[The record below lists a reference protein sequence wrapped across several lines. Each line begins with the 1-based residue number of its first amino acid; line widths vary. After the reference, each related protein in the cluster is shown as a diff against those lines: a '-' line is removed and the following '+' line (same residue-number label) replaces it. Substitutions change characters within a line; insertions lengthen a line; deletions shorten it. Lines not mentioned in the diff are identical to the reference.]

1 MAGVGGVGGAASVGA
16 AREPRRLLVAAFGD
30 PGHAFPMIAL
40 GRALVARGHDVTL
53 QTWERWREPAQAEG
67 MRFEPAPEY
76 RVFPTHEHPLKPY
89 EAAARAAR
97 EMAPVLEELRP
108 DAVVAD
114 ILTLGPALGAEVA
127 GVPVATLIPHVHP
140 GGGDGFPPYSLGA
153 RLPRGAA
160 GRAVWRAV
168 APAVEAGLRRGRDE
182 LNETRRRLGL
192 RELPWVHNGLSH
204 GLCLV
209 GTLPALEY
217 PRRWEP
223 WEHVVGPL
231 QWELPFE
238 DVEPPGGDEPLVVVA
253 PSTSQDRDHVLLR
266 AALRGLQDL
275 PVRVLATWN
284 RRPPD
289 SPLPRAGNARVVEW
303 MSYSKAMAR
312 ADVVVCHG
320 GHGTVVR
327 ALSCGAAVVACPA
340 AGDMN
345 ENAARADWAGLGVR
359 IPRRWAT
366 PRAVRLAVLRTLGDA
381 GIAGRV
387 RAVADWARTNDG
399 AVRAA
404 ELVEQ
409 FAARGGHVSS
419 PAMSSMSRLSCQPPP
434 SVSRS
439 EERITPTGRKPTFS

>member
-1 MAGVGGVGGAASVGA
+1 VTGVGEAGAGG
-16 AREPRRLLVAAFGD
+16 RCEPRRLLLGAFGD

-40 GRALVARGHDVTL
+40 GRALVARGHEVTL
-53 QTWERWREPAQAEG
+53 QTWERWREPVQLEG

-76 RVFPTHEHPLKPY
+76 RVFPTREHPLKPY
-89 EAAARAAR
+89 AAAARAAL
-97 EMAPVLEELRP
+97 EMAPLLDELRP

-114 ILTLGPALGAEVA
+114 ILTLGPALAAEVA
-127 GVPVATLIPHVHP
+127 GVPVATLVPHVHP
-140 GGGDGFPPYSLGA
+140 GGSDGFPPYSLGA
-153 RLPRGAA
+153 RLPRSAV
-160 GRAVWRAV
+160 GRAIWRGT
-168 APAVEAGLRRGRDE
+168 APALAAGLRQGREE

-238 DVEPPGGDEPLVVVA
+238 DVEPPAGNGPLVVVA
-253 PSTSQDRDHVLLR
+253 PSTSQDREHVLLR
-266 AALRGLQDL
+266 AALRGLEGL

-284 RRPPD
+284 RRSPD
-289 SPLPRAGNARVVEW
+289 SPLPRPGNARVVEW
-303 MSYSKAMAR
+303 ISYSKAMAR

-345 ENAARADWAGLGVR
+345 ENAARVDWAGLGVR

-366 PRAVRLAVLRTLGDA
+366 PRAVRLAVLRALGDQA
-381 GIAGRV
+381 IAGRV
-387 RAVADWARTNDG
+387 RAVSDWARAHGG
-399 AVRAA
+399 AVRSA
-404 ELVEQ
+404 ELVER
-409 FAARGGHVSS
+409 FATRPEEAQPSLSITSS
-419 PAMSSMSRLSCQPPP
+419 ISSESCQPSP
-434 SVSRS
+434 
-439 EERITPTGRKPTFS
+439 

>member
-1 MAGVGGVGGAASVGA
+1 
-16 AREPRRLLVAAFGD
+16 
-30 PGHAFPMIAL
+30 
-40 GRALVARGHDVTL
+40 
-53 QTWERWREPAQAEG
+53 
-67 MRFEPAPEY
+67 
-76 RVFPTHEHPLKPY
+76 
-89 EAAARAAR
+89 
-97 EMAPVLEELRP
+97 
-108 DAVVAD
+108 
-114 ILTLGPALGAEVA
+114 
-127 GVPVATLIPHVHP
+127 VATLVPHVHP
-140 GGGDGFPPYSLGA
+140 GGSDGFPPYSLGA
-153 RLPRGAA
+153 RLPRGVV
-160 GRAVWRAV
+160 GRAVWRGM
-168 APAVEAGLRRGRDE
+168 APAVAAGLRRGRDE

-238 DVEPPGGDEPLVVVA
+238 DVEPPAGDEPLVVVA

-266 AALRGLQDL
+266 AALRGLEGL

-303 MSYSKAMAR
+303 MAYSKAMAR

-327 ALSCGAAVVACPA
+327 SLSCGAAVVVCPA

-345 ENAARADWAGLGVR
+345 ENAARVDWAGLGVR

-366 PRAVRLAVLRTLGDA
+366 ARSVRLAVLRALGDQ

-387 RAVADWARTNDG
+387 RAVADWARANDG
-399 AVRAA
+399 ALRAA
-404 ELVEQ
+404 ELVEGV
-409 FAARGGHVSS
+409 AAPPGQASS
-419 PAMSSMSRLSCQPPP
+419 TPTTSSISRLSCQPPP
-434 SVSRS
+434 SASRS
-439 EERITPTGRKPTFS
+439 EDRITPTARKPTFS

>member
-1 MAGVGGVGGAASVGA
+1 
-16 AREPRRLLVAAFGD
+16 LLLAAFGD

-76 RVFPTHEHPLKPY
+76 RVFPTREHPLKPY
-89 EAAARAAR
+89 EAAARAAL
-97 EMAPVLEELRP
+97 EMAPVLAELRP

-127 GVPVATLIPHVHP
+127 GVPVATLVPHVHP
-140 GGGDGFPPYSLGA
+140 GGSDGFPPYSLGA
-153 RLPRGAA
+153 RLPRGAV
-160 GRAVWRAV
+160 GRAVWRGL
-168 APAVEAGLRRGRDE
+168 APAVAAGLRRGRDE

-238 DVEPPGGDEPLVVVA
+238 DVEPPAGDEPLVVVA

-266 AALRGLQDL
+266 AALRGLEGL

-303 MSYSKAMAR
+303 MAYSKAMAR

-327 ALSCGAAVVACPA
+327 SLSCGAAVVVCPA

-345 ENAARADWAGLGVR
+345 ENAARVDWAGLGVR

-366 PRAVRLAVLRTLGDA
+366 ARSVRLAVLRALGDQ

-387 RAVADWARTNDG
+387 RAVADWARANDG
-399 AVRAA
+399 ALRAA
-404 ELVEQ
+404 ELVEGV
-409 FAARGGHVSS
+409 AAPPGQASS
-419 PAMSSMSRLSCQPPP
+419 TPTTSSISRLSCQPPP
-434 SVSRS
+434 SASRS
-439 EERITPTGRKPTFS
+439 EDRITPTARKPTFS